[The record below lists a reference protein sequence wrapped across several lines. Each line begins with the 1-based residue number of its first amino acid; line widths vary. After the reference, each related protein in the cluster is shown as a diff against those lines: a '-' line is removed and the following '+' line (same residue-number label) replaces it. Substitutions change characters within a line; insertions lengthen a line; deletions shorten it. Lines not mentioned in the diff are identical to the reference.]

1 MNRRKTKATSS
12 DNGNH
17 IINICNMIYD
27 IDKHINDDSNYND
40 NTDAIL
46 NFNPHRFKKALVV
59 VA

>member
-1 MNRRKTKATSS
+1 
-12 DNGNH
+12 
-17 IINICNMIYD
+17 MIYD